1 VISNY
6 KKFIFSPWRTY
17 SSATLDRL
25 KKESSRERDQAKARV
40 VLIPILIGYFYIHY
54 YHTGIE
60 LLKIYNQPVVEL
72 VLAYMAISLLLV
84 LSFKIVPGKSN
95 SRRIFTLITDI
106 GLFSYGMHLGGAEAT
121 ACFSVYLWLIVG
133 HGMRFGQAYLVGGT
147 ILGVLGFLVV
157 LLTTD
162 YWIEQRTA
170 GMGLLTGLI
179 VLPIFFSSLLKK
191 LTNAIADAED
201 ANKSKSQF
209 LANMS
214 HEIRTPLNGVIGMS
228 ELLMATPLNKEQEE
242 LSNTLQAS
250 AKTLLS
256 LIEDVLDISKIEAG
270 KFSIENT
277 EFDLH
282 YLVNNTISM
291 MRIQAE
297 LKGLQLA
304 SHIST
309 STPFRLI
316 GDPHHLR
323 QVFINLIG
331 NAIKFTEN
339 GSVQLRITTVSEDID
354 TVTIRMEVVDTG
366 VGIPLDAQKDIFD
379 SFTQADSSTTRKYGG
394 TGLGTTISK
403 QIVNLMGGEIGI
415 HSVIDSGSTFWLEIP
430 FKKQFVEDNTSE
442 DNAFKSYNILL
453 VCRGIDN
460 SIEESLGSWG
470 IRYTSVG
477 NTADAISIVENNTTA
492 QSPITAIIADH
503 SLVNLNED
511 QLVSTINN
519 NPATKN
525 IPTFIILNETDSE
538 LEDKYYRS
546 GYTNVLIAGFDKS
559 TLFNAI
565 HATGIQA
572 DDENTTANLLEHQKS
587 LGEGAN
593 NLRILV
599 AEDNK
604 INQLVITKILKYAGH
619 APHIVTNGQEA
630 LDALENECF
639 DMIILDMQMPVMG
652 GIEAAKIYNFTNAGR
667 DTLPIIILTAN
678 TTTEAIRECKE
689 ACIDAYLTKPIDSK
703 KLITTIHSLARNT
716 HTTTIDSQ
724 KIRDD
729 NEISTRK
736 DNSINCDTINSIIS
750 ISSDDDFINTL
761 VNSFYADT
769 SKLLTNM
776 EIALSSN
783 NHKLFLEYTHA
794 LKGSA
799 GSIGAQRIHDYCRIL
814 LLPETDSSVYIFTLQ
829 KLVLAF
835 EDTRNKLDNYIA
847 YEADRTLVSAPN
859 KSKDQNHYN

>member
-1 VISNY
+1 MTSNY
-6 KKFIFSPWRTY
+6 KKFIFTPWCTY
-17 SSATLDRL
+17 SSAAIERL
-25 KKESSRERDQAKARV
+25 KEESSRERDQAKARV
-40 VLIPILIGYFYIHY
+40 VIIPALIAYFYIHY
-54 YHTGIE
+54 HHTGIE
-60 LLKIYNQPVVEL
+60 LLQIHKQPVVEL
-72 VLAYMAISLLLV
+72 VLAYLGISLLL
-84 LSFKIVPGKSN
+84 LFSFKVVPGKSN
-95 SRRIFTLITDI
+95 IRRIFTLITDI

-133 HGMRFGQAYLVGGT
+133 HGMRFGQVYLLGGT
-147 ILGVLGFLVV
+147 ILGVLGFIIV

-170 GMGLLTGLI
+170 GIGLLTGLI

-191 LTNAIADAED
+191 LTNAIAEAED

-270 KFSIENT
+270 KFSIEDT

-291 MRIQAE
+291 MRVQAE
-297 LKGLQLA
+297 LKGLQLV

-339 GSVQLRITTVSEDID
+339 GSVQLRITTVSEDKNIA
-354 TVTIRMEVVDTG
+354 TIRMEVIDTG
-366 VGIPLDAQKDIFD
+366 VGIPLEAQRNIFE

-415 HSVIDSGSTFWLEIP
+415 HSVVDSGSTFWLEVP
-430 FKKQFVEDNTSE
+430 FRKQFIEDDISE
-442 DNAFKSYNILL
+442 ENVLKNNNILL
-453 VCRGIDN
+453 VCRHICN
-460 SIEESLGSWG
+460 SIEESLDSWG
-470 IRYTSVG
+470 IHYTSVDS
-477 NTADAISIVENNTTA
+477 TALATSIIENNTTA
-492 QSPITAIIADH
+492 QSPITAIIAHH
-503 SLVNLNED
+503 SLVNLDEE
-511 QLVSTINN
+511 QLASTLNN
-519 NPATKN
+519 NPETKD
-525 IPTFIILNETDSE
+525 IPIFIILDEADKA
-538 LEDKYYRS
+538 LEEKYYRS
-546 GYTNVLIAGFDKS
+546 GYTNILIAGFDKS

-565 HATGIQA
+565 HATSIQTSS
-572 DDENTTANLLEHQKS
+572 ENNIANLLEHKKS
-587 LGEGAN
+587 LGEETS

-604 INQLVITKILKYAGH
+604 TNQLVITKILEYAGH
-619 APHIVTNGQEA
+619 TPHIVSNGQEA
-630 LDALENECF
+630 LNALDNGCF
-639 DMIILDMQMPVMG
+639 DIMILDMQMPVMG
-652 GIEAAKIYNFTNAGR
+652 GIEAAKIYNFTNTGR
-667 DTLPIIILTAN
+667 DSLPIIILTAN
-678 TTTEAIRECKE
+678 TTTEAIQECKE
-689 ACIDAYLTKPIDSK
+689 ANIDAYLTKPIDPK
-703 KLITTIHSLARNT
+703 VLITTIHSLANKT
-716 HTTTIDSQ
+716 DATTIDNQ
-724 KIRDD
+724 RTKDD
-729 NEISTRK
+729 SRNIISNSE
-736 DNSINCDTINSIIS
+736 DNIINYDTVNSIIS
-750 ISSDDDFINTL
+750 ISSDNDFTNTL
-761 VNSFYADT
+761 VNGFYDDT
-769 SKLLTNM
+769 NKLLTDM

-783 NHKLFLEYTHA
+783 NHRLFLEYAHA

-799 GSIGAQRIHDYCRIL
+799 GSIGAQRIHDYCKIL
-814 LLPETDSSVYIFTLQ
+814 LLPETDSSIYISTLQ
-829 KLVLAF
+829 KLIPAF

-847 YEADRTLVSAPN
+847 CEVTSTN
-859 KSKDQNHYN
+859 